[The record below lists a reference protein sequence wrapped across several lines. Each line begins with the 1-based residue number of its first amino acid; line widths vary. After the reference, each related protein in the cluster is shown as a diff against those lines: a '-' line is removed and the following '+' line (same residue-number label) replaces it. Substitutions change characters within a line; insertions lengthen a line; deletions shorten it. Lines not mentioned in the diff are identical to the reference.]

1 MQKIMNLFDFSKAG
15 VLSRFFKF
23 EENKTNFKI
32 ETLAGITTFMT
43 MAYVL
48 AVQPSAIVGFQE
60 TQLVDINGVLITKEA
75 ILIMV
80 AIVSALITMLMAVY
94 TNMPFALSTGMGS
107 NFMFGALIQGGQ
119 LSFGSAMVMTLVSG
133 VIFLLLSIFGIRDVI
148 VKMIPKNIKI
158 SISAAI
164 GFFITYLG
172 FKNSGIGNFEA
183 GIALGNFRDPAV
195 LLAVGGLLLI
205 GILTAYKVK
214 GAILFGIVAITL
226 VGIPLGV
233 TQMPAQIFNVPDVST
248 VKNVVFNLDFSQVL
262 TSQGLILMFVAFFG
276 DFFSTL
282 GTVLGVG
289 AKAGMLDE
297 NGDLPNIDKPFMV
310 DAIGTCIGSVS
321 GCTTVTTFVESSAG
335 VEVGGKTG
343 FTSVVVSIL
352 FILSAF
358 FAPLFVIIPDA
369 ATGPALIFVGFLM
382 IQGFKDIDFSDFS
395 NAFGPFVMI
404 MFTIFTGSIA
414 SGLSA
419 GILADIII
427 KVFTGRAKEVH
438 IGMYLL
444 AIPLILYFV
453 TSGLV

>member
-119 LSFGSAMVMTLVSG
+119 LSFGSAMAMTLVSG

-248 VKNVVFNLDFSQVL
+248 VKNVVFNLDFSQIL

-310 DAIGTCIGSVS
+310 DAIGTCVGSVS

-343 FTSVVVSIL
+343 FTSVVVSLL